1 MTSMDHNE
9 TATRAEVRADPVP
22 VAHYLDRLREHRSDL
37 VARYGIAS
45 LGVFGSYSRNEQR
58 AGSDI
63 DVLVSFTQPPGL
75 FKLVELQDE
84 LSALLGASVDLV
96 VRSELKPHI
105 GQRILAE
112 VIEV

>member
-1 MTSMDHNE
+1 MDHHE
-9 TATRAEVRADPVP
+9 TETGAGVMDDPLP
-22 VAHYLDRLREHRSDL
+22 VAHYLDRLRARRDDL
-37 VARYGIAS
+37 VARYGIAT
-45 LGVFGSYSRNEQR
+45 LGVFGSYRRNEQR
-58 AGSDI
+58 AGSDL
-63 DVLVSFTQPPGL
+63 DVLISFTRAPGL

-84 LSALLGASVDLV
+84 LSALLGVSVDLV